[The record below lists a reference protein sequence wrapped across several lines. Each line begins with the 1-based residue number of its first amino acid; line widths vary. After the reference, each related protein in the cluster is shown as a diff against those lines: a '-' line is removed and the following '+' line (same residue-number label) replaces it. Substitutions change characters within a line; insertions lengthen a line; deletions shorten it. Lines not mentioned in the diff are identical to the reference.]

1 MDTTKREL
9 ENISLVDNYVKMLY
23 QIDVFNAEVTL
34 FCVFVIVWGLNW
46 FNYGT

>member
-1 MDTTKREL
+1 MNTTKREF

-34 FCVFVIVWGLNW
+34 FCFFLLLCGV
-46 FNYGT
+46 